1 MADPRRGA
9 GRRRPRD
16 RRSRAR
22 LIAGFIVVGLVA
34 ATAGVLSLRP
44 GDDSN
49 DAAFTTP
56 TVASTTVDTEPLELT
71 GDAAELA
78 GLLSLREATRYH
90 ARYEATSAGG
100 EPVTIETWQDPP
112 RARQDSEV
120 TSGGQVV
127 RTRVLVDVDSQVQC
141 VALAADE
148 WQCRRAAVGETVSD
162 PIAAMR
168 QRLGE
173 SDVSARDDIVDE
185 RAVRCFMLTATEDD
199 GTPTEAELCAL
210 PASGIPARVISGGS
224 TLRLVELDE
233 TIPDDVFEP
242 PAIVAG

>member
-16 RRSRAR
+16 RRSRSR

-34 ATAGVLSLRP
+34 AGAGVLSFRP
-44 GDDSN
+44 DD
-49 DAAFTTP
+49 DPIDTAFTSP
-56 TVASTTVDTEPLELT
+56 TTAATTVTTEPVELT
-71 GDAAELA
+71 GDAEELA

-100 EPVTIETWQDPP
+100 ENVTIETWQDPP
-112 RARQDSEV
+112 QARQDSEV

-127 RTRVLVDVDSQVQC
+127 RTRVLVDDASQIQC
-141 VALAADE
+141 VALAAEE
-148 WQCRRAAVGETVSD
+148 WQCRQAAAGETASD
-162 PIAAMR
+162 PIVAMQ

-173 SDVSARDDIVDE
+173 GTVSARDDIVDD
-185 RAVRCFMLTATEDD
+185 RAVRCFTLAATEDD
-199 GTPTEAELCAL
+199 GSVSEAELCAL
-210 PASGIPARVISGGS
+210 PASGIPVRVISGGS

-233 TIPDDVFEP
+233 TIPADVFEP
-242 PAIVAG
+242 PAIVAD